1 MPEKKT
7 LRVALA
13 QINTT
18 VGAIEE
24 NAALIIEY
32 AALARRQQADIVAFP
47 ELTLCGYPPEDL
59 LLRGSFIE
67 DNQLAMRKLAHSIEG
82 ITAVVGYAEADAGRV
97 FNSAA
102 VVDDGRIVGSYRKME
117 LPNYGVFDEKRY
129 FSEGDRPFVFEMKG
143 VRTALTICEDLWVT
157 GGRAET
163 EARRAGAELIINM
176 SASPFHAGKAHVR
189 EELVSG
195 LATRAGAF
203 VLYVN
208 LVGGQDELVFDGGAI
223 AAEPGGSVFAHSQ
236 RFVENL
242 LVVDIDSDDPRLAK
256 RAPRVS
262 AQQPRLSLSSKVTAS
277 WAPASHTVAPQMSD
291 IDEILAALIAGT
303 RDYARK
309 NGFKKIVLGLSGGI
323 DSALSACVAV
333 EALGR
338 QNVVC
343 VTMPSEYTSAET
355 LSDAEILASNL
366 GVRLIK
372 IPIGNALDA
381 YGSELKDA
389 FGPGEPGIERE
400 NLQARIR
407 GNILMALSNRFG
419 WLVLTTGNKS
429 EVAVGYCTLYGDMAG
444 GFNAIKDVLK
454 TTVYRLSEHINAAAG
469 REIIPRATIER
480 PPTAELKPGQKDED
494 SLPPYSVLDPILHA
508 YVEDDLSMDEIVEM
522 GHDPAA
528 VADVIRM
535 VDAAEYKRRQSA
547 PGVKITP
554 KAFGRDRR
562 LPITNSY
569 RR

>member
-1 MPEKKT
+1 
-7 LRVALA
+7 
-13 QINTT
+13 
-18 VGAIEE
+18 
-24 NAALIIEY
+24 
-32 AALARRQQADIVAFP
+32 
-47 ELTLCGYPPEDL
+47 
-59 LLRGSFIE
+59 
-67 DNQLAMRKLAHSIEG
+67 
-82 ITAVVGYAEADAGRV
+82 
-97 FNSAA
+97 
-102 VVDDGRIVGSYRKME
+102 
-117 LPNYGVFDEKRY
+117 
-129 FSEGDRPFVFEMKG
+129 
-143 VRTALTICEDLWVT
+143 
-157 GGRAET
+157 
-163 EARRAGAELIINM
+163 
-176 SASPFHAGKAHVR
+176 
-189 EELVSG
+189 
-195 LATRAGAF
+195 
-203 VLYVN
+203 
-208 LVGGQDELVFDGGAI
+208 
-223 AAEPGGSVFAHSQ
+223 
-236 RFVENL
+236 
-242 LVVDIDSDDPRLAK
+242 
-256 RAPRVS
+256 
-262 AQQPRLSLSSKVTAS
+262 
-277 WAPASHTVAPQMSD
+277 
-291 IDEILAALIAGT
+291 
-303 RDYARK
+303 
-309 NGFKKIVLGLSGGI
+309 GGI

-355 LSDAEILASNL
+355 LSDAEILAANL
-366 GVRLIK
+366 GVKLIK
-372 IPIGNALDA
+372 IPIGNALAA
-381 YGSELKDA
+381 YASDLKEA
-389 FGPGEPGIERE
+389 FGPGDPGIERE

-469 REIIPRATIER
+469 REIIPRATIVR

-522 GHDPAA
+522 GNDPAA

>member
-189 EELVSG
+189 EELVGG

-223 AAEPGGSVFAHSQ
+223 AAEPGGSIFARSQ

-242 LVVDIDSDDPRLAK
+242 LVVDIDSEDPRLAK
-256 RAPRVS
+256 RGPRGSAP
-262 AQQPRLSLSSKVTAS
+262 QPRLSLSSKVTAS

-355 LSDAEILASNL
+355 LSDAEILAANL
-366 GVRLIK
+366 GVKLIK

-381 YGSELKDA
+381 YCSELKEA

-522 GHDPAA
+522 GSDPAA

>member
-47 ELTLCGYPPEDL
+47 ELALCGYPPEDL

-189 EELVSG
+189 EELVGG

-223 AAEPGGSVFAHSQ
+223 AAEPGGSIFARSQ

-256 RAPRVS
+256 RAPRGS

-333 EALGR
+333 EAIGR

-355 LSDAEILASNL
+355 LSDAEILAANL
-366 GVRLIK
+366 GVKLIK
-372 IPIGNALDA
+372 IPIGNALAA
-381 YGSELKDA
+381 YASDLKEA